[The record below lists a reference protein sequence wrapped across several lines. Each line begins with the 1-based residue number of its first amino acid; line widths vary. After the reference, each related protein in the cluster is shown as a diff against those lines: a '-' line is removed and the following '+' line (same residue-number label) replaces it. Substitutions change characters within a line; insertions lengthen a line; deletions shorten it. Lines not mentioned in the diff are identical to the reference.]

1 MLHYLKYKDINV
13 LVFDVQ
19 AKKLKILN
27 HDYLPF
33 SLQGKTES
41 YDLIRSFCSGRLLM
55 MNREYCKEILTA
67 CGIDDQTDVNI
78 CIVSRALSFRDNY
91 WICSEDSNQT
101 WDTINLYYNKFSAS
115 ISKVALTGDMTN
127 ITEKESIGDK
137 LYTGELTNKGTKA
150 KCYVRNKNN
159 LFLVKNETLSEIS
172 AEILGYHIAVGLN
185 LPCSQYNYIKYLGKD
200 CSVCQIFTSEVNEMI
215 PCRDVME
222 HFSTSVCQDVYSSF
236 MEIDALNFIKMQI
249 FDYLTLNAD
258 RNRDNYGLLKQN
270 GEIISLYPIFDHDSC
285 FKGKSTNGIYFPSG
299 KTFNKTLELLQ
310 TTYTQQYSIL
320 ELQIIYLKQY
330 LASDDFRAI
339 FLKYKNV
346 DEYKGM
352 IQRASKL

>member
-19 AKKLKILN
+19 AKKLKRLN

-33 SLQGKTES
+33 SLQGKTEF

-55 MNREYCKEILTA
+55 MNREYCKE
-67 CGIDDQTDVNI
+67 
-78 CIVSRALSFRDNY
+78 
-91 WICSEDSNQT
+91 
-101 WDTINLYYNKFSAS
+101 NLYYNKFSAS

-137 LYTGELTNKGTKA
+137 LYTGELTNKGTRA

-200 CSVCQIFTSEVNEMI
+200 CSVCQIFTS
-215 PCRDVME
+215 
-222 HFSTSVCQDVYSSF
+222 
-236 MEIDALNFIKMQI
+236 
-249 FDYLTLNAD
+249 
-258 RNRDNYGLLKQN
+258 
-270 GEIISLYPIFDHDSC
+270 
-285 FKGKSTNGIYFPSG
+285 
-299 KTFNKTLELLQ
+299 
-310 TTYTQQYSIL
+310 
-320 ELQIIYLKQY
+320 
-330 LASDDFRAI
+330 DF
-339 FLKYKNV
+339 
-346 DEYKGM
+346 
-352 IQRASKL
+352 Q